1 VIVHLQ
7 VDEHRYVEDKG
18 EDGHRDNVQREMFE
32 PPVEKNFLRIFKNF
46 INKNKFGESYK
57 EV

>member
-1 VIVHLQ
+1 VGKVFEKVIVHLQ

-32 PPVEKNFLRIFKNF
+32 PPIEKKTFSGFSGI
-46 INKNKFGESYK
+46 S
-57 EV
+57 